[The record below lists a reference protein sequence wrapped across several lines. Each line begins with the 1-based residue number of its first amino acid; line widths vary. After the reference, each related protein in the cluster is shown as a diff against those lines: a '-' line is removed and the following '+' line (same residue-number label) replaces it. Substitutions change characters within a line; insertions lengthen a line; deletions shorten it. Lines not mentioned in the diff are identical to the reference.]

1 MSKTPESKHGGQILV
16 DTLVQLGLGRAY
28 CVAGES
34 YLPVLDGLVDYPD
47 FEVVTC
53 RQESGATF
61 AAEADG
67 HLKGTPGLAMVTR
80 GPGACNGSIGVH
92 TAHQSGSPMILL
104 VGLISTADRDK
115 EAFQEFDLPQ
125 MFGSISKWATVIDSA
140 ERIPEYIVRAYHTAM
155 SGRPGPVV
163 LGLPEEI
170 LFGEKTAAP
179 ARVIKTRDIAP
190 SEADV
195 NDIVERLA
203 KAQRPLI
210 ISGGSLWSDK
220 ACADLTSFAETAEIP
235 VACAFRRL
243 DTFNHRHP
251 NYIGTLGF
259 GANPD
264 LVARVRDADV
274 ILAVND
280 RLDEVTSQIYTLFG
294 DKKSAEQ
301 TVIQTYPDPAEFG
314 KSLQPDLA
322 VTCHVAPLM
331 AALSAHAESLSG
343 VRDGAWL
350 AEGRAMLEAWQTIN
364 VDAQPAWDGADM
376 TLIFDYLRD
385 ALPENAVL
393 TTDAGNFA
401 GWCQRYLRF
410 GRPGR
415 FLAPVS
421 GAMGYA
427 VPSAVAGAIA
437 HPDRVVVGV
446 CGDGGFMM
454 TGMEIATAMSRGA
467 KPIIIVCNNGIYGTI
482 KMHQEREY
490 KGRPSATTLTN
501 PDFAKLAQS
510 YGAFGAVVEHA
521 DEFAGVWE
529 QAVAADTLALIE
541 IRMDA
546 RQITTRAK
554 V

>member
-67 HLKGTPGLAMVTR
+67 HLKGTPGLAMV
-80 GPGACNGSIGVH
+80 
-92 TAHQSGSPMILL
+92 
-104 VGLISTADRDK
+104 
-115 EAFQEFDLPQ
+115 
-125 MFGSISKWATVIDSA
+125 SKWATVIDSA

-274 ILAVND
+274 ILATCMGWRGYDV
-280 RLDEVTSQIYTLFG
+280 
-294 DKKSAEQ
+294 
-301 TVIQTYPDPAEFG
+301 
-314 KSLQPDLA
+314 DL
-322 VTCHVAPLM
+322 
-331 AALSAHAESLSG
+331 
-343 VRDGAWL
+343 
-350 AEGRAMLEAWQTIN
+350 
-364 VDAQPAWDGADM
+364 
-376 TLIFDYLRD
+376 
-385 ALPENAVL
+385 
-393 TTDAGNFA
+393 
-401 GWCQRYLRF
+401 
-410 GRPGR
+410 
-415 FLAPVS
+415 
-421 GAMGYA
+421 
-427 VPSAVAGAIA
+427 
-437 HPDRVVVGV
+437 
-446 CGDGGFMM
+446 
-454 TGMEIATAMSRGA
+454 
-467 KPIIIVCNNGIYGTI
+467 
-482 KMHQEREY
+482 
-490 KGRPSATTLTN
+490 
-501 PDFAKLAQS
+501 
-510 YGAFGAVVEHA
+510 
-521 DEFAGVWE
+521 
-529 QAVAADTLALIE
+529 
-541 IRMDA
+541 
-546 RQITTRAK
+546 
-554 V
+554 